1 LEAGGT
7 YANHFTTPSP
17 ACHRR
22 ALMSWFRV
30 DDTLAA
36 HPKTRRAGLA
46 AMGLWTVAGSWSS
59 QQLTEGFIPE
69 WFVATWP
76 QGKTLARRLVL
87 AELWDEAKDGD
98 ERGWLFHD
106 WTDANPTA
114 EKEKERRRKARDRQ
128 RRLREKSAAKR
139 EEALD
144 KALDE
149 SLSRGTSRVTD
160 SVSHG
165 APSRPDP
172 SRSSLPTEETSK
184 TSQGGVTEVV
194 ARASN
199 PPLYPD
205 HCPDH
210 QVAVPP
216 PCGGCQKQKAA
227 NKARAEALPD
237 YRLRVV
243 PPLCGECDERW
254 IETPTGLAKCP
265 RCYPTE
271 MRTA

>member
-1 LEAGGT
+1 
-7 YANHFTTPSP
+7 
-17 ACHRR
+17 
-22 ALMSWFRV
+22 MSWFRV

-59 QQLTEGFIPE
+59 QQLTEGFIPD

-76 QGKTLARRLVL
+76 NGKKLARALVV
-87 AELWDEAKDGD
+87 AGYWEDAKDGD
-98 ERGWLFHD
+98 ETGWLFHD

-149 SLSRGTSRVTD
+149 AMSRSTSRVTD
-160 SVSHG
+160 AVSHG

-172 SRSSLPTEETSK
+172 SRPSLPTEESQNEDSSK
-184 TSQGGVTEVV
+184 GGSHVS
-194 ARASN
+194 RGSASA
-199 PPLYPD
+199 PPLFPD
-205 HCPDH
+205 HCDEHANNPKPGKCGDCADARK
-210 QVAVPP
+210 VRRVLSVVGPANPATVPH
-216 PCGGCQKQKAA
+216 
-227 NKARAEALPD
+227 
-237 YRLRVV
+237 
-243 PPLCGECDERW
+243 CGECDETRHR
-254 IETPTGLAKCP
+254 ETPFGVIRCP
-265 RCYPTE
+265 ECHPRAE
-271 MRTA
+271 EAS